1 MVAFPCG
8 LRTLSCI
15 TDLAKTEVRHC
26 QGTLSPGPCIAGFK
40 VDSLKLAV
48 PAGER
53 KSLTITFSAP
63 QQPKPGSLAALGISE
78 EVIGTLMGT
87 LKGGV
92 PPPKT
97 AAGRRISLSLTCQ
110 LCKK

>member
-1 MVAFPCG
+1 MLHGMVACSCD
-8 LRTLSCI
+8 LCILSFVMK
-15 TDLAKTEVRHC
+15 LAVAEVEYC
-26 QGTLSPGPCIAGFK
+26 QEPCIAGFK
-40 VDSLKLAV
+40 VDSLKLPV

-53 KSLTITFSAP
+53 KPLTITFSAL
-63 QQPKPGSLAALGISE
+63 QQPKPGSSAALGLSE

-97 AAGRRISLSLTCQ
+97 ATGRRILLSLTCQ
-110 LCKK
+110 LCKQ

>member
-1 MVAFPCG
+1 MLHGMLACSCDMCI
-8 LRTLSCI
+8 LSFVLK
-15 TDLAKTEVRHC
+15 LAVIKVQHC
-26 QGTLSPGPCIAGFK
+26 QEPCIAGFK

-53 KSLTITFSAP
+53 KPLTITFSAP
-63 QQPKPGSLAALGISE
+63 QQPKPGSPAALGLSE
-78 EVIGTLMGT
+78 EVTGTLTGT

-97 AAGRRISLSLTCQ
+97 AASRRIVLNLSCQ
-110 LCKK
+110 LCKH

>member
-1 MVAFPCG
+1 MKLA
-8 LRTLSCI
+8 I
-15 TDLAKTEVRHC
+15 TKVQHC
-26 QGTLSPGPCIAGFK
+26 HLEGPRIAGFK

-53 KSLTITFSAP
+53 KPLTITFSAP
-63 QQPKPGSLAALGISE
+63 QQPKPGSPAALGLTE
-78 EVIGTLMGT
+78 EVIGTLMGV

-92 PPPKT
+92 PPPKV
-97 AAGRRISLSLTCQ
+97 AAGRRILLSLTCQ